1 MVLGTKLS
9 ILACVFVLAGSP
21 AALAQG
27 PAAAPQTAA
36 SPAALDALMA
46 EQVRVDEANR
56 QAVRD
61 VLDRGQVRDVAAR
74 AGLDLERA
82 RHAVGTLTGAELQ
95 EIADHAR
102 HVDASLS
109 GGASTLVIS
118 TTAIIIILLVVILL
132 VVAID

>member
-1 MVLGTKLS
+1 MVLGSKLS
-9 ILACVFVLAGSP
+9 ILTCVLVLAGAP
-21 AALAQG
+21 VALAQG
-27 PAAAPQTAA
+27 PAATPQTAA
-36 SPAALDALMA
+36 SPAALDALLA
-46 EQVRVDEANR
+46 ERVRVDESNR
-56 QAVRD
+56 QVVRD
-61 VLDRGQVRDVAAR
+61 VLDRSQVREVAAH

-102 HVDASLS
+102 HVDASLA